1 MNYLIVTR
9 HAGLV
14 EWLAQRGIMGEVIA
28 HATPEQV
35 GGRHVVGALPM
46 HLAALAASVTVVDLP
61 GLTPDQ
67 RGKDLTPAEMDA
79 ASASLTRYVV
89 SKA

>member
-9 HAGLV
+9 HVGLV
-14 EWLAQRGIMGEVIA
+14 EWLAQRGITGEVIA
-28 HATPEQV
+28 HATPDQV

-46 HLAALAASVTVVDLP
+46 HLAASAASV
-61 GLTPDQ
+61 
-67 RGKDLTPAEMDA
+67 MDA
-79 ASASLTRYVV
+79 GGASLTRYVV